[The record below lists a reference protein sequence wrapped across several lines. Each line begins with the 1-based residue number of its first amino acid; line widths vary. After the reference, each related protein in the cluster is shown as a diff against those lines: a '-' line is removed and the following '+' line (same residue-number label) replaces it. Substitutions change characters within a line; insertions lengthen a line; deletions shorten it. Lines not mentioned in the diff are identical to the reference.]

1 MGAALLWKLTTY
13 IDSGSALRS
22 DFSNE
27 GLLHVI
33 EYLYTVVLAD
43 GGKYKYFITVQQYV
57 SGICTLL
64 EYFLMHLR
72 R

>member
-1 MGAALLWKLTTY
+1 MGAALLWKLTKY

-33 EYLYTVVLAD
+33 EYLYTVVLAV
-43 GGKYKYFITVQQYV
+43 GSTN
-57 SGICTLL
+57 TLL
-64 EYFLMHLR
+64 QCSSMFQVSVLY
-72 R
+72 